1 MRISESKLNA
11 IIRESLNDVL
21 YEIHAL
27 KAVKNINADTRKRI
41 DNGENQYAAHYTH
54 NGQSFD
60 MNKFYADKQLKGNRM
75 LIQTAKQIV
84 NRFHGQ
90 ELKFKSSDSF
100 ENVVSVDFELCMI
113 SELDETHAEIM
124 GPIVYNQI
132 EQWMGKISIFFND
145 DGSYSCSYQYRG
157 KGKSIKLISSPLT
170 LNVLNDLVSELK
182 ENI

>member
-60 MNKFYADKQLKGNRM
+60 MNKLYADKLKRQKKLSAHFVLLDILV
-75 LIQTAKQIV
+75 LITQM
-84 NRFHGQ
+84 
-90 ELKFKSSDSF
+90 
-100 ENVVSVDFELCMI
+100 C
-113 SELDETHAEIM
+113 
-124 GPIVYNQI
+124 
-132 EQWMGKISIFFND
+132 
-145 DGSYSCSYQYRG
+145 
-157 KGKSIKLISSPLT
+157 
-170 LNVLNDLVSELK
+170 VL
-182 ENI
+182 

>member
-60 MNKFYADKQLKGNRM
+60 MNKLYADKLKKGKNMEIQTIMDIVRKYPMKFDFWCKDDLGGDSPVSFYLSDICFPQTSKIELKGT
-75 LIQTAKQIV
+75 LIYNYSIKWIGKIDVKNDIGFCKCSFHILNKGKAVPLDISKTSYEDFTALI
-84 NRFHGQ
+84 N
-90 ELKFKSSDSF
+90 ELK
-100 ENVVSVDFELCMI
+100 N
-113 SELDETHAEIM
+113 
-124 GPIVYNQI
+124 NQ
-132 EQWMGKISIFFND
+132 
-145 DGSYSCSYQYRG
+145 
-157 KGKSIKLISSPLT
+157 
-170 LNVLNDLVSELK
+170 
-182 ENI
+182 

>member
-60 MNKFYADKQLKGNRM
+60 MNKLYADKLKKGKNM
-75 LIQTAKQIV
+75 EIQTIMDIV
-84 NRFHGQ
+84 RKYPM
-90 ELKFKSSDSF
+90 KFDLRQK
-100 ENVVSVDFELCMI
+100 
-113 SELDETHAEIM
+113 
-124 GPIVYNQI
+124 
-132 EQWMGKISIFFND
+132 
-145 DGSYSCSYQYRG
+145 
-157 KGKSIKLISSPLT
+157 PLF
-170 LNVLNDLVSELK
+170 
-182 ENI
+182 